1 MSRSWTKCKFGPD
14 PQCHDLPLGE
24 EWSRTSEWPAPPIS
38 IAESADW
45 CLNMPKPVHHPS
57 HEVLFQMAVMG
68 VLAILVMINLGSE
81 WDQEKNNTDLSG
93 SYGCP
98 TTIFVFACSWNLVW
112 SVYDLQF
119 LKLNTHE
126 ISMICAMN
134 SRTKDCLDESLIQ
147 TGHSKKPR
155 LQGVFQNLMQWLLE
169 SPLGTGT
176 AHLGTK
182 SHT

>member
-1 MSRSWTKCKFGPD
+1 MPWPAIGRGMEQD
-14 PQCHDLPLGE
+14 I
-24 EWSRTSEWPAPPIS
+24 RPAPPIS

-45 CLNMPKPVHHPS
+45 CLNMPKPVHHLS

-81 WDQEKNNTDLSG
+81 WDQEKNKHWPIWQLQMPNHHLCVCLFLEFG
-93 SYGCP
+93 MKR
-98 TTIFVFACSWNLVW
+98 LH
-112 SVYDLQF
+112 LQF
-119 LKLNTHE
+119 LKSNTHE

-134 SRTKDCLDESLIQ
+134 SPHCTKDCLDESLIQ